1 VNRQTDSR
9 ALVVSGRA
17 KCVVADGAMTVV
29 AATDEELVGRLA
41 SGSDEAALSELY
53 DRYQGAMYGLA
64 MRITNDAGLA
74 QDAVQEAFVGVWR
87 NAARYAEGRASVR
100 TWMLSIAHH
109 RAIDMLRRR
118 RATSPLPE
126 VDDALNESLTAP
138 DVWPEVARAA
148 DAAAVRAA
156 IATLPDAQ
164 REAIELA
171 YFSGLTQVEIAD
183 RVAVPLGT
191 VKSRVRLGLGA
202 LRRALEEP
210 T

>member
-1 VNRQTDSR
+1 
-9 ALVVSGRA
+9 VSGCAFR
-17 KCVVADGAMTVV
+17 VVADSVTTAVIS
-29 AATDEELVGRLA
+29 DEELVGRLA
-41 SGSDEAALSELY
+41 AGPDEVALSELY
-53 DRYQGAMYGLA
+53 DRYQGVMYGLA

-109 RAIDMLRRR
+109 RAIDMVRRR
-118 RATSPLPE
+118 RPTTALPE
-126 VDDALNESLTAP
+126 FDDSTNEALITP

-148 DAAAVRAA
+148 DARAVRDAMNA
-156 IATLPDAQ
+156 LPEPQ
-164 REAIELA
+164 REAIEWA
-171 YFSGLTQVEIAD
+171 YFGGLTQTEIAEK
-183 RVAVPLGT
+183 AAIPLGT

-210 T
+210 AT